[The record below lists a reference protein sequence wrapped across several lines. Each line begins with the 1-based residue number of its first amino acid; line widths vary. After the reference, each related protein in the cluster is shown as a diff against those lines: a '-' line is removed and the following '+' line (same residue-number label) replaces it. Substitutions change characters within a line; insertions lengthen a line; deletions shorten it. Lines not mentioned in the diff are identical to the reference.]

1 MIPAWVPTF
10 SDENRSKSNPVCF
23 NTVKQTSDV
32 SDLHQRLSLRFGFF
46 SATKSHENPSQTH
59 KYLPKLCLPI
69 FSGKLCW
76 KRLCVRGRKHGQTMV
91 SIVDS
96 PNKTFASHMAGPR
109 HDLGG
114 ATGRSSR
121 WPRSLAIPGFKA
133 SCIANKREDWHGQL
147 TLIQHLPIVIN
158 W

>member
-1 MIPAWVPTF
+1 MKIDQNQIPFASTRWNKPLMF
-10 SDENRSKSNPVCF
+10 QICINDYRWGSDFFPRPNPMKIL
-23 NTVKQTSDV
+23 VKPINICPNS
-32 SDLHQRLSLRFGFF
+32 
-46 SATKSHENPSQTH
+46 
-59 KYLPKLCLPI
+59 LPI